1 MRGRGAALAGLVLAA
16 LGCGDRE
23 RPSPPAATGAPV
35 ALITVD
41 SLTVTLPVTLRGQLY
56 VEHDA
61 VVHARATGV
70 VESIYVDV
78 GRAVRAGDTL
88 VRLESADQEIALDEA
103 EANFD
108 NAKRSLER
116 LEALADGHLVSPA
129 DSERA
134 ALAYRLAD
142 VARRRARRAFEFTRV
157 LAPFDG
163 MVTQRQVRPGRLV
176 QQGDTLLRVS
186 AMGPLLVAIQAPEQA
201 AHGMTPGA
209 AAEVVALDGTRVAA
223 RVARASPAIDPASG
237 TREIVLQLEGRSG
250 LRPGAGV
257 EVRLGAQSRRVL
269 ALPAA
274 AISDG
279 DRVLVWEDGRSVLR
293 RVTLGA
299 PLADGMVE
307 VVQGLARG
315 ERVVRP

>member
-1 MRGRGAALAGLVLAA
+1 MRERRAAPWGLLLLA
-16 LGCGDRE
+16 LGCGE
-23 RPSPPAATGAPV
+23 RAQPAPPAV
-35 ALITVD
+35 AGSAVNLVAVE
-41 SLTVTLPVTLRGQLY
+41 SLTVTLPMTLRGQLY

-61 VVHARATGV
+61 VMHARATGL

-78 GRAVRAGDTL
+78 GGAVRAGDTL
-88 VRLESADQEIALDEA
+88 VLLESADQEIALDEA
-103 EANFD
+103 EANFA

-116 LEALADGHLVSPA
+116 LEALADGKLVSPA

-134 ALAYRLAD
+134 ALVYRLAD
-142 VARRRARRAFEFTRV
+142 VAWRRARRAFEFTRV

-186 AMGPLLVAIQAPEQA
+186 AMGPLLVAVQVPEQA
-201 AHGMTPGA
+201 AQGLSPGA
-209 AAEVVALDGTRVAA
+209 AAQVVTLEGTRVAA

-237 TREIVLQLEGRSG
+237 TREVVLQLEGRTG

-257 EVRLGAQSRRVL
+257 EVRLGGQSRRVL
-269 ALPAA
+269 AVPAA
-274 AISDG
+274 AVSDG
-279 DRVLVWEDGRSVLR
+279 DHVLVWEDGRSVAR
-293 RVTLGA
+293 RVTVGA
-299 PLADGMVE
+299 SLAGGMVE
-307 VVQGLARG
+307 IVQGLAPG

>member
-1 MRGRGAALAGLVLAA
+1 
-16 LGCGDRE
+16 
-23 RPSPPAATGAPV
+23 
-35 ALITVD
+35 
-41 SLTVTLPVTLRGQLY
+41 
-56 VEHDA
+56 
-61 VVHARATGV
+61 
-70 VESIYVDV
+70 
-78 GRAVRAGDTL
+78 

-103 EANFD
+103 EANFA

-116 LEALADGHLVSPA
+116 LEALADGRLVSPA

-134 ALAYRLAD
+134 ALVYRLAD

-163 MVTQRQVRPGRLV
+163 MVMQRQVRPGRLV

-186 AMGPLLVAIQAPEQA
+186 AMGPLLVAVQVPEQA
-201 AHGMTPGA
+201 AQGLSPGA
-209 AAEVVALDGTRVAA
+209 AAQVVTLDGTRVAA

-237 TREIVLQLEGRSG
+237 TREIVLELEGRAG

-257 EVRLGAQSRRVL
+257 DVRLGKLSRRVL
-269 ALPAA
+269 AVPAA
-274 AISDG
+274 AVSDG
-279 DRVLVWEDGRSVLR
+279 DHVLVWEDGRSVAR

-299 PLADGMVE
+299 SLADGMVE
-307 VVQGLARG
+307 IVQGLAPG